1 MMGMSLGER
10 PPGTIWPNTAAK
22 KQVSLSGKKAV
33 MDTKLEG
40 LPREMVD
47 SSLGTFDTGKAH
59 SRGLSNPGKGIT
71 GFSSDD

>member
-1 MMGMSLGER
+1 
-10 PPGTIWPNTAAK
+10 
-22 KQVSLSGKKAV
+22 

-59 SRGLSNPGKGIT
+59 SRGLSNTGKGIT

>member
-1 MMGMSLGER
+1 MSLGER

-22 KQVSLSGKKAV
+22 NKSLCLEKAV

-47 SSLGTFDTGKAH
+47 SLLGTFDTGKAH
-59 SRGLSNPGKGIT
+59 SKGLSNIEQGIT